1 MAQSGSISVTW
12 ENALP
17 ASSNQNEC
25 SIATP
30 RSNSSRAAAL
40 QETGKCTVPSCS
52 GPPAGCWCSSCADAA
67 EAREKMT
74 NAKSRVFADLI
85 VSPPAV
91 LLLLLCQK
99 HPRLGQFGAGAVG
112 VVTL

>member
-1 MAQSGSISVTW
+1 MAQPGSISVTW

-30 RSNSSRAAAL
+30 RSNSGRAAAL

-52 GPPAGCWCSSCADAA
+52 GLPTGCCCPSCAEAA
-67 EAREKMT
+67 EARQRVIKAQGRVRT
-74 NAKSRVFADLI
+74 NLIETFFSPACFGKAAPSLSRQ
-85 VSPPAV
+85 
-91 LLLLLCQK
+91 LLEQSLSLL
-99 HPRLGQFGAGAVG
+99 
-112 VVTL
+112 